1 MVKII
6 NVNNDP
12 NFNYEEIAKKMRY
25 CEIDDLPCRSLQYDP
40 QFAGPKRA
48 ELKSSTVFVKLE
60 IEDEKFTTKQLLEAF
75 EAKGEIV
82 SAKASID
89 ESH

>member
-1 MVKII
+1 
-6 NVNNDP
+6 
-12 NFNYEEIAKKMRY
+12 MR
-25 CEIDDLPCRSLQYDP
+25 CFEIDGLPCRSLQYDP

-48 ELKSSTVFVKLE
+48 ELKGNTIFAKLE
-60 IEDEKFTTKQLLEAF
+60 IENDKFTTKQLIEAF
-75 EAKGEIV
+75 EVEGEIV